1 SLFFDHDR
9 VLQLSSDSCLSRVK
23 EGLSVLNPIDPTG
36 NKMRKL
42 TLLIGVILLL
52 AGVIA
57 EALYIT
63 SARVA
68 YSGIVANIYLI
79 SEIICILIGFI
90 LMLASVRIPKLRVP

>member
-1 SLFFDHDR
+1 
-9 VLQLSSDSCLSRVK
+9 
-23 EGLSVLNPIDPTG
+23 
-36 NKMRKL
+36 MRKL

-57 EALYIT
+57 EASYIT

-68 YSGIVANIYLI
+68 YNGIVANIYLTSGI
-79 SEIICILIGFI
+79 LFILIGFM